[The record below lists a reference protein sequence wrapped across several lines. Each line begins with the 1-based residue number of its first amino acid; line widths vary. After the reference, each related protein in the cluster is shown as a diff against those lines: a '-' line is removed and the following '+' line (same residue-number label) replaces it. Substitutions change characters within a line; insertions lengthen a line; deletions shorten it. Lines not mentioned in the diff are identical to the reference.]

1 MKKSFKI
8 GKENFIINGKEE
20 KIISGAMHYFRTVP
34 EYWED
39 RLLKLRALGC
49 NCVETYMPWNL
60 HEPTKGKYDFKGM
73 LNVEKFILTAEK
85 LGLYVIMRPGPFICA
100 EWEFGGLP
108 AWLLKDR
115 NIRLR
120 SSDPS
125 YYKHAEEYLKKIFDI
140 LKPLQIHEN
149 GPIIMIQVENE
160 YGAYANDRKYL
171 NDLVKL
177 NRKYFKVPLFTADQ
191 PDEHM
196 MRAAQLPGV
205 FTTGNFGSRA
215 KERFPKLRTFQPEGP
230 LMCMEFW
237 VGWFD
242 YWGGPHVTRSADSTA
257 KSLDEML
264 EIDGSVNIYMFHG
277 GTNFGFMNGANRKYQ
292 QRFEPTVTSYDYSAL
307 LAEDGSITDKYLQCR
322 NVISKYIDLDPL
334 PEFKESPKIE
344 LELEITDSADL
355 FKNIKKFG
363 KPVKSQFTLTMEDV
377 DQDYGYIL
385 YRTKVHGPLKQ
396 ALVWPQDIRDRA
408 IIYLDGVKQG
418 VIYRDHGPD
427 SIKIDIPEEA
437 QLDILVENMG
447 RVNYGPYSTDR
458 KGITTG
464 VQINDQYHHDWEIYK
479 LPFKKVPKLD
489 YKQLE
494 YKGNPSVFRKEFNL
508 EETGDT
514 FLKLENWGKGHVMI
528 NGFNVGRYW
537 EKGPQKT
544 LYVPAP
550 ILKKSKNEIV
560 IFELEKFG
568 SKAVFQKE
576 PDLGSENPVKKG
588 IINWILSRM

>member
-1 MKKSFKI
+1 MGKIKI
-8 GKENFIINGKEE
+8 GKEKFEIDGKEIR
-20 KIISGAMHYFRTVP
+20 IISGAMHYFRTVP
-34 EYWED
+34 QNWED
-39 RLLKLRALGC
+39 RLQKMKALGC
-49 NCVETYMPWNL
+49 NAVETYMPWNL
-60 HEPTKGKYDFKGM
+60 HEPKKGKYNFKGM
-73 LNVEKFILTAEK
+73 LDVVKFIRTAEK
-85 LGLYVIMRPGPFICA
+85 IGLYVIMRPGPFICA

-120 SSDPS
+120 TSEKT
-125 YYKHAEEYLKKIFDI
+125 YYGHVEEYLKKVFEI

-191 PDEHM
+191 PVEHM

-215 KERFPKLRTFQPEGP
+215 KERFPKLRTFQPDGP

-242 YWGGPHVTRSADSTA
+242 YWGGSHVTRSADSTA
-257 KSLDEML
+257 QALDEML
-264 EIDGSVNIYMFHG
+264 ELDGSVNIYMFHG

-292 QRFEPTVTSYDYSAL
+292 QKYEPTVTSYDYSAL
-307 LAEDGSITDKYLQCR
+307 LAEDGSITDKYLKCR
-322 NVISKYIDLDPL
+322 EVIAKYKDLDPL
-334 PEFKESPKIE
+334 PDFKQPNKIE
-344 LELEITDSADL
+344 FDL
-355 FKNIKKFG
+355 NMDRQASLLDNIDKFG

-385 YRTKVHGPLKQ
+385 YRTKVHGPLKK
-396 ALVWPQDIRDRA
+396 ALLWPQEIHDRA
-408 IIYLDGVKQG
+408 IIFLDGVKQG

-427 SIKIDIPEEA
+427 SLKIDVSDEA
-437 QLDILVENMG
+437 VLDILVENMG
-447 RVNYGPYSTDR
+447 RINYGPYSTDR

-464 VQINDQYHHDWEIYK
+464 VQINDQYHHGWEIYK
-479 LPFKKVPKLD
+479 LPLNKIPKL
-489 YKQLE
+489 E
-494 YKGNPSVFRKEFNL
+494 YEKKDFDGNPAVFRNEFELTEIGDSFLNL
-508 EETGDT
+508 DG
-514 FLKLENWGKGHVMI
+514 WGKGHVLL
-528 NGFNVGRYW
+528 NGFNLGRYW

-550 ILKKSKNEIV
+550 IFKKGKNEII
-560 IFELEKFG
+560 IFEMEKCNTE
-568 SKAVFQKE
+568 KIVFQKE
-576 PDLGSENPVKKG
+576 PNLGKENAVKRG
-588 IINWILSRM
+588 IINYILSRI